1 MVQLI
6 CSRSRPRRLLW
17 CAAAWVTPAGM
28 ATAASSVFDLSS
40 GCSCL
45 DDASSAFAATVSAPE
60 AEPNVVPFLGGG
72 ETSGASG
79 GFSGKTER
87 AGVWT
92 VEGVASKPGEAAG
105 SGRRGSILTPRSR
118 GPGSTVTPS
127 LGWASRKKPR
137 PKKTTTVAVPTT
149 PREMR

>member
-1 MVQLI
+1 MVRGRVGNPGRHGDCGFVRVRPQL
-6 CSRSRPRRLLW
+6 RLLLPGRRIK
-17 CAAAWVTPAGM
+17 C
-28 ATAASSVFDLSS
+28 
-40 GCSCL
+40 
-45 DDASSAFAATVSAPE
+45 AFAATVSAPE
-60 AEPNVVPFLGGG
+60 TEPNVVPFLGGG

-137 PKKTTTVAVPTT
+137 PKKTTTVAVATT